1 MSNKPF
7 SIKYDWDDFDDTWKL
22 TDFQKHRIRSRFK
35 REVEETI
42 QGIIDESIS
51 DKRKRRS
58 ELNAHNDP
66 NNPYRLDLGGEG

>member
-22 TDFQKHRIRSRFK
+22 TDFQKYRIRSRFK

-51 DKRKRRS
+51 DKRKRRA
-58 ELNAHNDP
+58 ELNSHNDP
-66 NNPYRLDLGGEG
+66 KDPFNLDLGGEG